1 MVEIDIHSKP
11 IFSLLLLLILVIADG
26 QITKPPLLD
35 ELGVVC
41 SPPII
46 LSLSTVINAPRDVKS
61 SFLVSTLH

>member
-26 QITKPPLLD
+26 QIPKPPLLD

-41 SPPII
+41 PPPII
-46 LSLSTVINAPRDVKS
+46 LSLSTVITAPRDVKS